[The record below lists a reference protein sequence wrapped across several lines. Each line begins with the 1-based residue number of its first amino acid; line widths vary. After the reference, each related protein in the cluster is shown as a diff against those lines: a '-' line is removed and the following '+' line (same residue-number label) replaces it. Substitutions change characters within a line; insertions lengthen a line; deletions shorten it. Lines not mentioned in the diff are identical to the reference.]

1 MLGTGKRVA
10 FWRGIYIGQRNEGAA
25 IGQHTY
31 RFNQGRVSVKAG
43 ALAHLRPGE
52 RAAVTEYITH
62 IRQRF
67 PRPGS
72 KDWEFNNFFKKCRRN
87 ISLIQSANE

>member
-10 FWRGIYIGQRNEGAA
+10 FWRGIYIGQRNGGAA

-31 RFNQGRVSVKAG
+31 RFNQGGVSMKAG

-67 PRPGS
+67 PGQVPRIGNLITSS
-72 KDWEFNNFFKKCRRN
+72 KNAGE
-87 ISLIQSANE
+87 ILA